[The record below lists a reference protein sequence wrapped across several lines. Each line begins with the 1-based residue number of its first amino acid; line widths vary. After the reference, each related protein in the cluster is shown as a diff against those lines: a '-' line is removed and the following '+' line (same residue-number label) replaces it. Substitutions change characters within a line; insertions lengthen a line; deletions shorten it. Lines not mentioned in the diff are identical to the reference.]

1 MAANKERGELALNIE
16 GQSYTL
22 KLTTNA
28 VCEMETL
35 SGRTFDQVMLRIQHG
50 SMSDIRLFFWAA
62 LQSHHPKVT
71 LVDVG
76 DLIDAAGGL
85 GAVKTQLDTLL
96 GINTEEAKAAAPNPP
111 AAQAGAGVASTLT
124 PVGSV

>member
-1 MAANKERGELALNIE
+1 MAANKERGEHALVIN
-16 GQSYTL
+16 SRTYVL

-35 SGRTFDQVMLRIQHG
+35 SGRTFDQVLLRISHG
-50 SMSDIRLFFWAA
+50 SLSDVRLFFWAA
-62 LQSHHPKVT
+62 LQPHQPKIT

-76 DLIDAAGGL
+76 NLIDAAGGL
-85 GAVKTQLDTLL
+85 GAIKTQLDALL
-96 GINTEEAKAAAPNPP
+96 NLNTEEAKGAEANPP
-111 AAQAGAGVASTLT
+111 EAQAGVGAGSTLT